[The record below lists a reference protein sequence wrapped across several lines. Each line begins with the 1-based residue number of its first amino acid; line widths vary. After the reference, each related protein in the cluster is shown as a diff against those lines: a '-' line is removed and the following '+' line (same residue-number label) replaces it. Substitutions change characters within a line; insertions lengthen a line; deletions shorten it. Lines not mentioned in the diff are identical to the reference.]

1 MALIGLYL
9 FAAVPNF
16 TYPLSSQEIDVGIAI
31 RKDEADGKIIV
42 LGKRNRS
49 SESLTI
55 QGILRDVGCV
65 NLPSCTIACICLT
78 LCRRNGF
85 LRYTS

>member
-31 RKDEADGKIIV
+31 RKDEVDGK
-42 LGKRNRS
+42 NTWS
-49 SESLTI
+49 TET
-55 QGILRDVGCV
+55 
-65 NLPSCTIACICLT
+65 
-78 LCRRNGF
+78 
-85 LRYTS
+85 